1 MQEETLKKLKG
12 KKIVFCLPGGPFSGQ
27 FLIRFHQLTHKLY
40 SYGVETAIAH
50 TTGSC
55 IHRLR
60 NQVGGGN
67 PAYGLLQ
74 EPFNGEHYDY
84 LLWIDSD
91 ILFSS
96 DDFIKLFE
104 VDKDIVSGWYMQSDG
119 LPACGFIEVFPD
131 KYDKRTP
138 PFPLYDKN
146 NLYRFFNDKE
156 IESKTDPYV
165 IDWVGMGWFLVKAGV
180 MEKIKYPWFAP
191 VTVRV
196 SKTKEE
202 EEHCYDS
209 LSEDLSFQLA
219 LKEAGFDIWID
230 PTIRLGH
237 EKTRVI

>member
-1 MQEETLKKLKG
+1 MQEEILTKLKG
-12 KKIVFCLPGGPFSGQ
+12 KKIVFCLPGGPFSGE
-27 FLIRFHQLTHKLY
+27 FLVRFYHLVQQLDSY
-40 SYGVETAIAH
+40 SIKTAIAH

-67 PAYGLLQ
+67 SLKGLLQ
-74 EPFNGEHYDY
+74 KPFDGEPYDY
-84 LLWIDSD
+84 FLWIDSD
-91 ILFSS
+91 IIFSI
-96 DDFIKLFE
+96 DDFCKLFK
-104 VDKDIVSGWYMQSDG
+104 VDEDVVSGWYMQCDG
-119 LPACGFIEVFPD
+119 LPACGFTELAAD
-131 KYDKRTP
+131 KYDKKTS

-156 IESKTDPYV
+156 IELKKEPYV
-165 IDWVGMGWFLVKAGV
+165 IDWVGMGWFLIKAGV

-196 SKTKEE
+196 FKSIEG
-202 EEHCYDS
+202 EHGYDS

-219 LKEAGFDIWID
+219 LKKAGFDIWID

-237 EKTRVI
+237 EKIRVV